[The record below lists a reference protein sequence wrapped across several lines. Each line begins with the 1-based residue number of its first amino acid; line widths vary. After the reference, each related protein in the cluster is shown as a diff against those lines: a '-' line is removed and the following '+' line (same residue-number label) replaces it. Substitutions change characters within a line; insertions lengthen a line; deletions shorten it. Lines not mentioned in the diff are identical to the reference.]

1 MDAKIINIIN
11 NKIMTLEKE
20 LDILVKDYKSF
31 MSTFIK
37 MIDENVIEYE
47 VTNINN
53 KYQHEIDVINRE
65 LKLLQD
71 IKKELF

>member
-11 NKIMTLEKE
+11 NKIITLEKE

-37 MIDENVIEYE
+37 MIDENVIEYD

>member
-71 IKKELF
+71 IKKELI

>member
-1 MDAKIINIIN
+1 MDSKIINIIN

-71 IKKELF
+71 IKKELI

>member
-1 MDAKIINIIN
+1 
-11 NKIMTLEKE
+11 MTLEKE